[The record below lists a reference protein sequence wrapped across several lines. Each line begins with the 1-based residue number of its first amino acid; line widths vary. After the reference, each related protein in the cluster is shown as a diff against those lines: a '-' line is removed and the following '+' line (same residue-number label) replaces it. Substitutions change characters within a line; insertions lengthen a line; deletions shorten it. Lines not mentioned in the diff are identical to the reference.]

1 MIMFNKNKA
10 LELLKDGF
18 KQQFAEYVFESEEF
32 VDVVQTLSARFVDEN
47 IPIVN
52 EDDRLDLAF
61 LMMESIKL
69 GNY

>member
-1 MIMFNKNKA
+1 MFEKSKA
-10 LELLKDGF
+10 LNLLSQGF
-18 KQQFAEYVFESEEF
+18 KQEFAEYVFESEEF
-32 VDVVQTLSARFVDEN
+32 VDVVQTLSARFVDAN

-61 LMMESIKL
+61 LLMESIKL